1 MSFDGRALFLIAIGL
16 LLAACSSGP
25 AMFTGE
31 GGQPRTPHPGYKIGE
46 PYQVKGIWYTP
57 HVDYSYEETGI
68 ASWYGEAFDQQY
80 TANGEVFDLNQLTAA
95 HRTLPLPSIVEVTN
109 LQNNRALRVRVNDR
123 GPFANGRIVDVSRRV
138 AQLLGFERTGTTPVR
153 VRILKDE
160 SMEVAALAQRGII
173 SDEGITTTAATA
185 PVVQTA
191 SIGPPPLPTRSVPPT
206 PVYQPPLVAP
216 APTYQPPPVM
226 QTTAYQPAPVVPTPR
241 PTYQSP
247 SLSPISVA
255 EAAPME
261 HVLRLPSPNAPHRY
275 FVQAGTFAA
284 EENAWRLRSQIASL
298 GSVGV
303 SVASTGGATLY
314 RVRIG
319 PMTTAAEADR
329 LLNRMI
335 QIGYRDARIVID

>member
-57 HVDYSYEETGI
+57 HVDYNYEETGT

-80 TANGEVFDLNQLTAA
+80 TANGEIFDLNKLTAA
-95 HRTLPLPSIVEVTN
+95 HRTLPLPSIVEVVN
-109 LQNNRALRVRVNDR
+109 LQNSRALRVRVNDR
-123 GPFANGRIVDVSRRV
+123 GPFADGRILDVSRRV
-138 AQLLGFERTGTTPVR
+138 AQLLGFERGGTAQVR

-160 SMEVAALAQRGII
+160 SIQVAALAQRGII
-173 SDEGITTTAATA
+173 GDGGITATVEAAPPMQTAALA
-185 PVVQTA
+185 
-191 SIGPPPLPTRSVPPT
+191 PPPAPPRPTTQT
-206 PVYQPPLVAP
+206 PAYR
-216 APTYQPPPVM
+216 PPPSVRSA
-226 QTTAYQPAPVVPTPR
+226 AYQPSPAAPEPR
-241 PTYQSP
+241 LTQQFP
-247 SLSPISVA
+247 SLSPISTA

-261 HVLRLPSPNAPHRY
+261 RVLRLPSPNAPHRY
-275 FVQAGTFAA
+275 FIQAGAFSA
-284 EENAWRLRSQIASL
+284 EENAWRLRSQIAAL
-298 GSVGV
+298 GSVEV
-303 SVASTGGATLY
+303 SAASSGGAPLY

-319 PMTTAAEADR
+319 PMVTSGEANR
-329 LLNRMI
+329 LLGRMI